1 MPPAGKLPLNRSRGE
16 PITPAKPRAA
26 VIAGPV
32 STRRTG
38 PALSIHPLAAVSSE
52 ARLGVGVTV
61 GAFATVEAGVELG
74 DYCVVA
80 SGAIVK
86 RGVRAGCHNE
96 FGEHC
101 VVGGAPQHAARPQQV
116 GTLAIG
122 DHNVFREYVT
132 VHRALKPDTATTIGD
147 HNYVMATAHVGHD
160 CVVGNN
166 CIFANGALLGGHVT
180 VEDRAFVSGAVAVHQ
195 FCRIGRLA
203 MVGGHAR
210 VVQDIPPYMLV
221 DGQSGCI
228 VGLNIVGLKRSGH
241 GADEIAE
248 LKAAYRTIYR
258 RGLPWKQV
266 LEALEQEFHGGPALH
281 LRRFLNAGTRGFAQE
296 RRAPPAPTLRLRTA
310 DDDTAADLSVRSRA
324 G

>member
-1 MPPAGKLPLNRSRGE
+1 M
-16 PITPAKPRAA
+16 
-26 VIAGPV
+26 
-32 STRRTG
+32 
-38 PALSIHPLAAVSSE
+38 SIHPLAAVSPD

-61 GAFATVEAGVELG
+61 GAFATVEGDVELG
-74 DYCVVA
+74 DFCTVAPGAVVK
-80 SGAIVK
+80 G
-86 RGVRAGCHNE
+86 GVRAGCHNE

-116 GTLAIG
+116 GTLTIG

-132 VHRALKPDTATTIGD
+132 VHRALKVGTATVIGD

-241 GADEIAE
+241 SAEEIAE
-248 LKAAYRTIYR
+248 LKAVYRAIYR

-266 LEALEQEFHGGPALH
+266 LDALAEEFHSGPSLH
-281 LRRFLNAGTRGFAQE
+281 LRSFLHAGTRGFAQE
-296 RRAPPAPTLRLRTA
+296 RRAPPAATLRLRVA
-310 DDDTAADLSVRSRA
+310 DDEVEAQPALRSRA